1 MGEKKKMRGSAIS
14 SLLTI
19 DVSSRT
25 PPTVWVFAYGSLIWN
40 PGFKYEETI
49 KGYARGF
56 ARRFYQGNTHHRG
69 DAQMPGRVVTLIE
82 DKKSNTSGLLYRL
95 TGLKQ
100 ISSALKHLHE
110 REVLNGYE
118 FAVVPISFNTHCPGN
133 TTVIALTC
141 IASTDN
147 EFYLG
152 PGTTTEEMAVQIHTA
167 KGRAGPNS
175 DYLFKLAEH
184 VRELFPTEEDEHLFE
199 LERHV
204 RIVLQQRISSV
215 AVE

>member
-1 MGEKKKMRGSAIS
+1 MGTTKKMRGSAFS
-14 SLLTI
+14 TALTI
-19 DVSSRT
+19 DVSSRA
-25 PPTVWVFAYGSLIWN
+25 PTVWIFAYGSLIWN
-40 PGFKYEETI
+40 PGFKYHESL

-56 ARRFYQGNTHHRG
+56 ARRFYQGNTEHRG
-69 DAQMPGRVVTLIE
+69 NAQLPGRVATLIE
-82 DKKSNTSGLLYRL
+82 EEKSHTCGLLYRV
-95 TGLKQ
+95 TGLKH
-100 ISSALKHLHE
+100 ISAALTHLHE
-110 REVLNGYE
+110 REILNGYE

-141 IASTDN
+141 IARLDN

-152 PGTTTEEMAVQIHTA
+152 PGTTTEEMAIQIRTA

-175 DYLFKLAEH
+175 DYLFQLAEH
-184 VRELFPTEEDEHLFE
+184 VRELFPTEKDEHLFG

-204 RIVLQQRISSV
+204 RGVVEQEINGV